1 MADYYPLIARAVA
14 GLEKNTGDAR
24 RALYER
30 ARTALV
36 AQLRSVNPP
45 LSENDVTRERLAL
58 EESIRKV
65 EAEAARKNNVDS
77 TNGAAPTRVRAPE
90 FPRWE
95 PPPSS
100 AMNDDE
106 PPPRHAAEPQT
117 RHAAEPQARHVA
129 EPPPRHAA
137 EPQARQAAQPRSEA
151 ANGRQPAARPLRS
164 SAPAAAPATNGML
177 GGERYADPVFDQPI
191 ASEQAPN
198 VPPRPVRPKSDRRS
212 LLDAGLKDFRE
223 GVPAPG
229 EDNDPMPRVVKNGP
243 ARENGALPSSHDFDR
258 IDARSYDPHST
269 AMADYPA
276 PPMLEQ
282 GADYDDARPLPAKA
296 RHQGGPA
303 MERVS
308 RRSFGDIVR
317 LSLTL
322 LVLAG
327 LLGVIVWQW
336 PNMMSLYQSARTPSP
351 PPTQVA
357 GDQQPTKARKV
368 PDRLEPSGGTAP
380 AAATQQPALAAA
392 PVTGPAASGATVAQK
407 VVLYEEDPSDP
418 NGRRFVGSAIWRTEK
433 VSPGPGQP
441 EEVLIRADVEIP
453 DRKLSMIW
461 SLRRNTDQSLP
472 ASHTVEIMFKLPQ
485 DFPPGSVTNVPG
497 ILMKQTEQTRGAPL
511 AGHAVK
517 VTDSYY
523 LIGLSSYDA
532 DRENNLRMLKERGWF
547 DIPVVYSNKRRAIL
561 AVEKGTPGDRAF
573 AEAFA
578 AWRQ

>member
-14 GLEKNTGDAR
+14 GLEKNSGDAR

-65 EAEAARKNNVDS
+65 EAEAARKNWVDPA
-77 TNGAAPTRVRAPE
+77 NGQAPTRIRAPE
-90 FPRWE
+90 FPRWD
-95 PPPSS
+95 PPPS
-100 AMNDDE
+100 AAHEDDE
-106 PPPRHAAEPQT
+106 PLPRHAAEPQT
-117 RHAAEPQARHVA
+117 RHAAEPHTRHA
-129 EPPPRHAA
+129 EPPARH
-137 EPQARQAAQPRSEA
+137 AAQPRGEGV
-151 ANGRQPAARPLRS
+151 NGRQPPARPLRS
-164 SAPAAAPATNGML
+164 PGHASAPAGNGML
-177 GGERYADPVFDQPI
+177 GGERYVDPVFDQPI
-191 ASEQAPN
+191 ASEQAPGM
-198 VPPRPVRPKSDRRS
+198 PPRPATARAPKQPDRRS
-212 LLDAGLKDFRE
+212 LQDSGLKNFRDVVSE
-223 GVPAPG
+223 NG
-229 EDNDPMPRVVKNGP
+229 EDNDPLPRVVKSGP
-243 ARENGALPSSHDFDR
+243 RDNGAGLPASHDFDR
-258 IDARSYDPHST
+258 IDTRSYDPHGGPLS
-269 AMADYPA
+269 DYPA

-282 GADYDDARPLPAKA
+282 DQGYDEARPLPSKA
-296 RHQGGPA
+296 RHGGPA
-303 MERVS
+303 VERAS
-308 RRSFGDIVR
+308 RRSFGDVVR
-317 LSLTL
+317 IGLTL
-322 LVLAG
+322 LILAG
-327 LLGVIVWQW
+327 LLGIIVWQW
-336 PNMMSLYQSARTPSP
+336 PNMMSLYQSARAPAS

-357 GDQQPTKARKV
+357 GDSQPTKTRPTKV
-368 PDRLEPSGGTAP
+368 TDRLDQTGAPP
-380 AAATQQPALAAA
+380 AAPSQTTLAAA
-392 PVTGPAASGATVAQK
+392 PSSGPGATGATVAQK

-418 NGRRFVGSAIWRTEK
+418 NGKRFVGSAIWRTER

-441 EEVLIRADVEIP
+441 EEVAIRADVEIP
-453 DRKLSMIW
+453 DRKLTMTW

-472 ASHTVEIMFKLPQ
+472 ASHTVEIMFRLPQ

-523 LIGLSSYDA
+523 LIGLSSFDA

-561 AVEKGTPGDRAF
+561 AVEKGTPGERVF
-573 AEAFA
+573 QEAFA

>member
-65 EAEAARKNNVDS
+65 EAEAARKAWVDP
-77 TNGAAPTRVRAPE
+77 TNGAAQTRIRAPE
-90 FPRWE
+90 FPRWD
-95 PPPSS
+95 PPPST
-100 AMNDDE
+100 APDE
-106 PPPRHAAEPQT
+106 NGPQPRH
-117 RHAAEPQARHVA
+117 
-129 EPPPRHAA
+129 
-137 EPQARQAAQPRSEA
+137 AAQPRSESI
-151 ANGRQPAARPLRS
+151 NGRQGTARSLRSPSPSAAPSSAAAPNVLEEQRYVDPMFDQPLTSEQAPGTPPRPAARPK
-164 SAPAAAPATNGML
+164 P
-177 GGERYADPVFDQPI
+177 
-191 ASEQAPN
+191 
-198 VPPRPVRPKSDRRS
+198 DRRS

-223 GVPAPG
+223 VVSETG
-229 EDNDPMPRVVKNGP
+229 EDNDPLPRVVTTP
-243 ARENGALPSSHDFDR
+243 RDNGAAPPTSHEFDR
-258 IDARSYDPHST
+258 IDARSFDPHGSPS
-269 AMADYPA
+269 DYPA

-282 GADYDDARPLPAKA
+282 GHDYDDPRPMSPKA
-296 RHQGGPA
+296 RQSAA
-303 MERVS
+303 MERAS

-317 LSLTL
+317 IALTL
-322 LVLAG
+322 LILAG
-327 LLGVIVWQW
+327 LGGVIVWQW
-336 PNMMSLYQSARTPSP
+336 PNMAALYRSARAPAP
-351 PPTQVA
+351 PPTEVA
-357 GDQQPTKARKV
+357 GDSQPTKTRSAKIT
-368 PDRLEPSGGTAP
+368 DRLEQGGSASTAASQPTLATAPSGAD
-380 AAATQQPALAAA
+380 AT
-392 PVTGPAASGATVAQK
+392 GATVAQK
-407 VVLYEEDPSDP
+407 VVLYEEDPTNP
-418 NGRRFVGSAIWRTEK
+418 EGLRFVGSAIWRTER

-441 EEVLIRADVEIP
+441 EEIAIRADVEIP
-453 DRKLSMIW
+453 DRKLTMTW

-472 ASHTVEIMFKLPQ
+472 ASHTVEIMFRLPQ

-497 ILMKQTEQTRGAPL
+497 ILMKQTEQTRGSPL

-523 LIGLSSYDA
+523 LIGLSSFDA
-532 DRENNLRMLKERGWF
+532 DRESNLRMLKERGWF

-561 AVEKGTPGDRAF
+561 AVEKGTPGERAF